1 MKSNMNSNRLE
12 SILGVIER
20 ELSRFEDDFA
30 RILKSDVNIID
41 QIGQYISN
49 VKGKRI
55 RPAIVLLSAKLFGE
69 INQKVIHAASIVEL
83 LHTATLIHDDVV
95 DKSDQRRGQK
105 SVNNI
110 WQNKT
115 AVLMGDFL
123 FSRSLVK
130 LLDLE
135 DKEVLSDIS
144 QTTEHLSSG
153 ELLQIEKSQDHKMT
167 KSIYDDMIFY
177 KTASLFATSCRI
189 GARLMG
195 AGKNFYNA
203 LYNYGRYLGM
213 AFQIK
218 DDLFD
223 IKGRPESIGKP
234 VGMDVKQNML
244 TLPVIHALETLSEQ
258 DRRKVQDILARKDEI
273 DEKVL
278 TEYVKKAGGFEY
290 CRERIDHYSAE
301 SRRALAIFKN
311 SAVKNSLMA
320 LIDFNKNRKR

>member
-1 MKSNMNSNRLE
+1 
-12 SILGVIER
+12 
-20 ELSRFEDDFA
+20 
-30 RILKSDVNIID
+30 
-41 QIGQYISN
+41 
-49 VKGKRI
+49 
-55 RPAIVLLSAKLFGE
+55 
-69 INQKVIHAASIVEL
+69 
-83 LHTATLIHDDVV
+83 
-95 DKSDQRRGQK
+95 
-105 SVNNI
+105 
-110 WQNKT
+110 
-115 AVLMGDFL
+115 
-123 FSRSLVK
+123 
-130 LLDLE
+130 
-135 DKEVLSDIS
+135 
-144 QTTEHLSSG
+144 
-153 ELLQIEKSQDHKMT
+153 
-167 KSIYDDMIFY
+167 
-177 KTASLFATSCRI
+177 
-189 GARLMG
+189 
-195 AGKNFYNA
+195 
-203 LYNYGRYLGM
+203 M